1 MSVVFPLGSSRSF
14 TLDGCPRRYGDCVPI
29 NREAATRSG
38 ESIGFSF
45 GENWQRFLL
54 RLDETKIAQAQESLT
69 TSFGGASLGGHT
81 FLDLGSGSGLFSL
94 AARRLGARV
103 VSVDVDPASVSCA
116 EQLRGDDEGWRVVQ
130 QSVLDP
136 TGLPQADRVYSWGV
150 LHHTGAMWEAVDR
163 ALGLVA
169 PGGLACLALYNRPRA
184 PRVQILLKR
193 TYNRL
198 ESSALRT
205 LMVLAYGS
213 SWLLVGSVARRRNP
227 ITYVRRYGDN
237 TRGMSFWR
245 DVEDWLGGLPFEFT
259 EPDEF
264 RRHVPPGFE
273 VVSVLQRAPGACDEY
288 LLRRS

>member
-1 MSVVFPLGSSRSF
+1 M
-14 TLDGCPRRYGDCVPI
+14 PI

-38 ESIGFSF
+38 ESVGFSF

-103 VSVDVDPASVSCA
+103 VSVDVDPASVACA
-116 EQLRGDDEGWRVVQ
+116 EQLRGDDPGWRVVQ

-163 ALGLVA
+163 ALSLVA
-169 PGGLACLALYNRPRA
+169 PGGLACLALYNTPHHL
-184 PRVQILLKR
+184 PVHMFLKR

-198 ESSALRT
+198 PVRALRR
-205 LMVLAYGS
+205 LMVLGYGS
-213 SWLLVGSVARRRNP
+213 AWLLGGGLVKRRNP
-227 ITYVRRYGDN
+227 IRYVRQYGDN
-237 TRGMSFWR
+237 ARGMSFWR

-259 EPDEF
+259 EPEEF
-264 RRHVPPGFE
+264 RRHVPPEFAL
-273 VVSVLQRAPGACDEY
+273 VAVLQRAPGACNEY